1 MKKNIVFYVTRK
13 YMKQNKGRTFTTF
26 AGIVFMVLLM
36 TCVFV
41 GRDTGIRYLEDV
53 ASLKDGKWHVS
64 MYDITQKE
72 YEQVMEVPG
81 VKETAF
87 STTYGSS
94 EFKASANE
102 ERPYL
107 NVKAYTMPCFDWM
120 NIKLSKG
127 RLPENPGEI
136 IISESALEDG
146 ADISIGDRVE
156 AEFFERSIT
165 GIDPE
170 VKETVFPFQGIAL
183 KYGETK
189 EVSEEFP
196 HFEENTSFRENR
208 EYTGQKASY
217 EVVGIM
223 EKPGYE
229 QSGAAGYTAITLL
242 EESQAASLK
251 SFNLSMI
258 LNVAENPNFDIAS
271 LVNIAGDHEF
281 EVNDYLLA
289 FSASTSDTTLNLV
302 VQSMTVFFVALIMA
316 ASVILIYNVFNMSF
330 QERSRYLGM
339 LCSVGA
345 TRRQKRSSIFYE
357 AFFLLLFALPTGI
370 LLGIGV
376 IRLAMAAF
384 RPLVGTLLMS
394 SSVVDIYPAVIRISW
409 ENLADVI
416 AASTVTVLFSAWL
429 PARKIGKIGPV
440 ECIRGNIWKKN
451 RQYRMNASLIRS
463 FGAEG
468 MLAKNMLLRRNKK
481 IRSVGAAAA
490 VFMVVLIVTIF
501 GSDAIHRIISI
512 KVEGE
517 MDLNAERYDY
527 MLLAEPSKMES
538 LKEEIRKDS
547 GVEYVVE
554 WRDGMF
560 AAEVPTEV
568 YGKEYWDSL
577 HEIYD
582 LYYHRELSEEEFQ
595 ESSPYGADANIAV
608 NVLSVDADT
617 LREMAEAVGADADKL
632 LDAEHLSALVVN
644 TGGLSTSSYRIDQLK
659 PEKYRFFHISKMTDM
674 EKGDTLPV
682 KIYSPEEEK
691 YVEMPMEIAGFAD
704 AKQLEDYVYIRNNH
718 YMWLIVN
725 EDAGEQMAKVM
736 KEEGEED
743 TRLDQMLLIKMNG
756 EPTDLID
763 QLRTLSERKDFVLG
777 IVEVGYMDSIEEAI
791 SGIVDV
797 MLISFVLL
805 TSVICLLNLFN
816 SIRGWI
822 LESRQEFAV
831 LRSVGMA
838 GGQARKMLLYE
849 CMGIFLWALLL
860 AGLFS
865 GLLIWVVRFGLT
877 RIFGTLVLPVPWI
890 GMAAAAVIVGVV
902 LTGLALYGL
911 GKERQE
917 DLFETI
923 RRESV

>member
-72 YEQVMEVPG
+72 YEKVLEVPG

-87 STTYGSS
+87 SITYGNS

-107 NVKAYTMPCFDWM
+107 NVKAYSIPCFDWM

-127 RLPENPGEI
+127 RLPEDPGEI
-136 IISESALEDG
+136 IVSESALEDG
-146 ADISIGDRVE
+146 ADISIGDQLE
-156 AEFFERSIT
+156 TEFFERSIT

-170 VKETVFPFQGIAL
+170 VEETVFPFQGITI

-196 HFEENTSFRENR
+196 YFGENTSFRENR
-208 EYTGQKASY
+208 EYTGQKAVY

-223 EKPGYE
+223 ETPGYE

-242 EESQAASLK
+242 DEGQAASLET
-251 SFNLSMI
+251 FNLSMI
-258 LNVAENPNFDIAS
+258 LNVEENPNFDIAS
-271 LVNIAGDHEF
+271 LVTIAGGHEF

-345 TRRQKRSSIFYE
+345 TGRQKRSSIFYE
-357 AFFLLLFALPTGI
+357 AFFLLAFALPTGI

-384 RPLVGTLLMS
+384 GPLVGALLMIN
-394 SSVVDIYPAVIRISW
+394 SVVDIYPAAIRISW
-409 ENLADVI
+409 ENLAAVI
-416 AASTVTVLFSAWL
+416 AASTVTVLVSAWL

-451 RQYRMNASLIRS
+451 RQYRMNASWIRS

-468 MLAKNMLLRRNKK
+468 MLAKNILLRRNKK
-481 IRSVGAAAA
+481 VRSVGAAAA

-501 GSDAIHRIISI
+501 GSDAIHRIIGI
-512 KVEGE
+512 KVENE

-527 MLLAEPSKMES
+527 MLFAEPSKMES

-547 GVEYVVE
+547 GVEYAVE
-554 WRDGMF
+554 WREGMF

-577 HEIYD
+577 HEIFN

-595 ESSPYGADANIAV
+595 ESSPYGAGANMAV
-608 NVLSVDADT
+608 NILSVDADT
-617 LREMAEAVGADADKL
+617 LREMAEYVGADADKL
-632 LDAEHLSALVVN
+632 LDTEHLSALVVN
-644 TGGLSTSSYRIDQLK
+644 TGGISTSSYRIDQLK
-659 PEKYRFFHISKMTDM
+659 PEKYRYFHISKMTDM

-691 YVEMPMEIAGFAD
+691 YVELPVEIAGLAD
-704 AKQLEDYVYIRNNH
+704 AKQLEDYVYFRNDH
-718 YMWLIVN
+718 YMWLIIN
-725 EDAGEQMAKVM
+725 EDAGEQMAEIM
-736 KEEGEED
+736 KKDGEED
-743 TRLDQMLLIKMNG
+743 TRLTRMLLIKMNG

-763 QLRTLSERKDFVLG
+763 QLRTLSERNDFILG
-777 IVEVGYMDSIEEAI
+777 IVEVGYMDSIAEAI

-838 GGQARKMLLYE
+838 GGQMRKMLLYE
-849 CMGIFLWALLL
+849 CTGIFLWALLL
-860 AGLFS
+860 AGVFS
-865 GLLIWVVRFGLT
+865 GLLISVVRFGLT
-877 RIFGTLVLPVPWI
+877 RIFGTLVLPVPWT
-890 GMAAAAVIVGVV
+890 GMAAAAVIVGIV
-902 LTGLALYGL
+902 LTGLALYDF

-917 DLFETI
+917 DLFESI
-923 RRESV
+923 RRESI